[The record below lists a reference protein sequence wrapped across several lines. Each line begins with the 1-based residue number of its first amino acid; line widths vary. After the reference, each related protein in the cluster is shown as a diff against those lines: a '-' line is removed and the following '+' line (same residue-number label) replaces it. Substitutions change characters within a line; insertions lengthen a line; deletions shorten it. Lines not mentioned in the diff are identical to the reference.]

1 MSKEVSGRKDVDL
14 DKLTNEELLAARDRI
29 QNEISAITQEIA
41 RRLIRKQSK

>member
-14 DKLTNEELLAARDRI
+14 DKLTNEQLVAMRDRI

-41 RRLIRKQSK
+41 RRLIRQSK